1 MSGTNTLSPAA
12 SAPVGG
18 VDEKAAAQALGMS
31 VGWLRKDRYGK
42 RTIPFFRLGGRV
54 RYDLERIRATLVAR
68 EEGGAA
74 RPRAR
79 KAAA

>member
-1 MSGTNTLSPAA
+1 MKASNPENSSPV
-12 SAPVGG
+12 PTVGG

-54 RYDLERIRATLVAR
+54 RYDLERIRASLAKR
-68 EEGGAA
+68 EEGGMS
-74 RPRAR
+74 R
-79 KAAA
+79 KAAH